1 MAAGLE
7 LTGKSDLRF
16 TDTLYKV
23 TDRIKLVLQ
32 AEKRKDYQPLV
43 LNTAISVCFL
53 CLQALRDLFHYKPV
67 LTKQQFLQWGFSER
81 KISVVCDIINLVLQK
96 HNQLQKVRDLFF
108 SIYFYMSQL
117 QDA

>member
-1 MAAGLE
+1 MSTSLSQGDPSAFLPIVSFTLTSFSPPFAEQLMAAGLE

-43 LNTAISVCFL
+43 LNTTVSVFL
-53 CLQALRDLFHYKPV
+53 TFAGTTGPFPL
-67 LTKQQFLQWGFSER
+67 
-81 KISVVCDIINLVLQK
+81 
-96 HNQLQKVRDLFF
+96 
-108 SIYFYMSQL
+108 
-117 QDA
+117 